1 MIEASLC
8 QSYSFLAQWENI
20 RYWCEDESR
29 MGLHTIKRRKLT
41 GKGIKPQGIVQWD
54 FVYLWLY
61 GLVEPLTGKSFFY
74 EFTHL
79 DTICFEKFLE
89 LFAEKYPS
97 DLHIIQL
104 DNGGFHNS
112 LNLNLPENVIL
123 LFQPAYSPEVNPIER
138 LWEYLKEQLKWQTF
152 DNLENLREAV
162 DKSLGKLT
170 KEIVASLTGWKF
182 IMDALSVAT
191 I

>member
-8 QSYSFLAQWENI
+8 QSYSFLAQWESI

-41 GKGIKPQGIVQWD
+41 GKGIKPKGIVQWD

-61 GLVEPLTGKSFFY
+61 GIVEPLTGKSFFY

-89 LFAEKYPS
+89 LFAQRYPK

-112 LNLNLPENVIL
+112 LNLNIPENVIL

-138 LWEYLKEQLKWQTF
+138 LWQYLKEQLKWQTF

-162 DKSLGKLT
+162 EKSLGKLS
-170 KEIVASLTGWKF
+170 KEIVASLTGWEF
-182 IMDALSVAT
+182 ILDALSVAS

>member
-1 MIEASLC
+1 
-8 QSYSFLAQWENI
+8 
-20 RYWCEDESR
+20 

-41 GKGIKPQGIVQWD
+41 GKGIKPKGIVQWD

-61 GLVEPLTGKSFFY
+61 GIVEPLTGKSFFY

-89 LFAEKYPS
+89 LFAQRYPK

-112 LNLNLPENVIL
+112 LNLNIPENVIL

-138 LWEYLKEQLKWQTF
+138 LWQYLKEQLKWQTF

-162 DKSLGKLT
+162 EKSLGKLS
-170 KEIVASLTGWKF
+170 KEIVASLTGWEF
-182 IMDALSVAT
+182 ILDALSVAS

>member
-1 MIEASLC
+1 
-8 QSYSFLAQWENI
+8 
-20 RYWCEDESR
+20 

-41 GKGIKPQGIVQWD
+41 GSCIKPKGIVQWD

-61 GLVEPLTGKSFFY
+61 GIVEPLTGKSFFY

-89 LFAEKYPS
+89 LFAQRYPK

-112 LNLNLPENVIL
+112 LNLNIPENVIL

-138 LWEYLKEQLKWQTF
+138 LWQYLKEQLKWQTF

-162 DKSLGKLT
+162 EKSLGKLS
-170 KEIVASLTGWKF
+170 KEIVASLTGWEF
-182 IMDALSVAT
+182 ILDALSVAS